1 MTGRSFLLVVITAPG
16 HWPGEV
22 ECLEELLKAGLE
34 KLHIRKLGM
43 AEEGGSK
50 PGTDTESLL
59 ERLAPQ
65 WSSRLVLHGGRDV
78 IELAKRYGIPQV
90 HGHWHKPWE
99 EGGIKLSA
107 SLHSWEEVREV
118 PQGGLEYVFLSPLFD
133 SISKPGYKA
142 GRGLLERPEGV
153 APCGLIGL
161 GGIDQQTIGRV
172 IRHGWDGAAV
182 LGYIWESPAEALERY
197 LLLREIIAQN
207 GR

>member
-16 HWPGEV
+16 HWPGEA

-34 KLHIRKLGM
+34 KLHIRK
-43 AEEGGSK
+43 

-59 ERLAPQ
+59 ERLAPR
-65 WSSRLVLHGGRDV
+65 WSSRLVLHGGREV
-78 IELAKRYGIPQV
+78 MGLAKRCGIPQV
-90 HGHWHKPWE
+90 HGHWQKPLE
-99 EGGIKLSA
+99 EDGIKRSA

-142 GRGLLERPEGV
+142 GRGLLERPGGV

-172 IRHGWDGAAV
+172 ITHGWDGAAV
-182 LGYIWESPAEALERY
+182 LGYIWERPGKALERY
-197 LLLREIIAQN
+197 LLLKEIIAQN